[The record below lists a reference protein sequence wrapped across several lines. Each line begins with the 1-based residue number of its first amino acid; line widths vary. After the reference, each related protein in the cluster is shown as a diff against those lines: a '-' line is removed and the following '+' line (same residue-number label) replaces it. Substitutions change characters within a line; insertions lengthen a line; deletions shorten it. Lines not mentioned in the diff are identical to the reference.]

1 MMQAWEKLIKIT
13 IHIPIMSSV
22 EPLREVVRRLADTFN
37 NPQNRESFYFDF
49 YDDSLIFHNFPPNL
63 PTNKE
68 GFKQFINLLW
78 KAFPDI
84 KIIFDD
90 IIIEG
95 NKVACRYYLTGTHK
109 GEFMDLQ
116 PTDKQF
122 RVNGMTVFS
131 FHDAKCIERWNLVDM
146 MSLMEQL
153 RTQS

>member
-1 MMQAWEKLIKIT
+1 MVSLQIIQ
-13 IHIPIMSSV
+13 
-22 EPLREVVRRLADTFN
+22 
-37 NPQNRESFYFDF
+37 PQGR
-49 YDDSLIFHNFPPNL
+49 
-63 PTNKE
+63 
-68 GFKQFINLLW
+68 FKQFINLLW

-84 KIIFDD
+84 RIIFDD
-90 IIIEG
+90 IIIER

-131 FHDAKCIERWNLVDM
+131 FHDTKCLQHWNLVDM
-146 MSLMEQL
+146 ISLMEQL